1 MDQNRDE
8 IMASFFKNL
17 ETMKKRRS
25 EIFYFDEKG
34 NTVDKVHA
42 VKAIVR
48 EYDENG
54 ELVNETFANISEEES
69 SLEKEEEHRKA

>member
-1 MDQNRDE
+1 MNDNRDD
-8 IMASFFKNL
+8 IMASYYRNL
-17 ETMKKRRS
+17 EAMKNRKS

-54 ELVNETFANISEEES
+54 ELINETFANIGEEES
-69 SLEKEEEHRKA
+69 EKEKGEEHRKA